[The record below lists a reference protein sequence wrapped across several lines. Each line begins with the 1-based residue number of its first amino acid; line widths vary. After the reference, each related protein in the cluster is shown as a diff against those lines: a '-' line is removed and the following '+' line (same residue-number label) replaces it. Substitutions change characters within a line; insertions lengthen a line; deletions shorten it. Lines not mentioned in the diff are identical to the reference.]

1 MALKTGPSLR
11 ELMKGRNKASFPQE
25 ASKSKPLVNPP
36 PPPPQLLADHG
47 LKPNPE
53 LRRKRHPKATE
64 EGEVGPPKE
73 ANNKGNHKTKEVG
86 GPAPLIVKKSFLWFK
101 YAVQHAFGLLNW
113 KWTVYPLPGIPPSG
127 ITVGG
132 MQVMSPRSWSNPPP
146 SKRYGVVQELHS
158 TRALSIP

>member
-36 PPPPQLLADHG
+36 PPPPQLLADLG

-73 ANNKGNHKTKEVG
+73 QTTKAITR
-86 GPAPLIVKKSFLWFK
+86 PKK
-101 YAVQHAFGLLNW
+101 
-113 KWTVYPLPGIPPSG
+113 
-127 ITVGG
+127 
-132 MQVMSPRSWSNPPP
+132 
-146 SKRYGVVQELHS
+146 
-158 TRALSIP
+158 